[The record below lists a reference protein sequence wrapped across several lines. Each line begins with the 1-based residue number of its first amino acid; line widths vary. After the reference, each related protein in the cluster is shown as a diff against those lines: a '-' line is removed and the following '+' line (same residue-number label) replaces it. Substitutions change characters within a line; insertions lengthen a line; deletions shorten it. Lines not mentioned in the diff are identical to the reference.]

1 MYGIRM
7 ASLTQSGSWTSSSI
21 LAGYGL
27 SAKVGP
33 TQPTP
38 ADMKRFNSRSGG
50 KHSGVGNWMQSYR
63 PKPIMGSGRPKK
75 MYNYELGDLPVIRQR
90 LPGLAT
96 RKVSNFKGL
105 KKSDGLKTLIGMGR
119 DVDGNQTP
127 VVVGKGVDLME
138 WLKELNEYDPN
149 DTETQT
155 TISRRSSL
163 ISDEQIRIPDRMVQ
177 NDNIGPNA
185 ARQPPPYVPQGEQEA
200 LNRLRMWIDDYDQ
213 LPAYSPATNEVEER
227 LRAEA
232 AERAA
237 F

>member
-1 MYGIRM
+1 M
-7 ASLTQSGSWTSSSI
+7 ASLTQAGAWTSSSI

-33 TQPTP
+33 TEPTT

-63 PKPIMGSGRPKK
+63 PKPIMGTGRPKK
-75 MYNYELGDLPVIRQR
+75 MYDYELGDLPVIRQR

-96 RKVSNFKGL
+96 RKVSKFKGL
-105 KKSDGLKTLIGMGR
+105 KKSEGLKTIIGMGR

-127 VVVGKGVDLME
+127 VVVGGGIALQE
-138 WLKELNEYDPN
+138 WLNELNNYDPN
-149 DTETQT
+149 DTETT
-155 TISRRSSL
+155 FTVSRQSSTN
-163 ISDEQIRIPDRMVQ
+163 SDERVRIPDRMVQ

-185 ARQPPPYVPQGEQEA
+185 ARRPPPYVLQGEQEA
-200 LNRLRMWIDDYDQ
+200 LNRLRMWIDNYEM
-213 LPAYSPATNEVEER
+213 LPEYESATPEVEER